1 MSFLATEDYVT
12 RLNYTGA
19 ADIHVDS
26 GESGID
32 ADSPTKKA
40 KTEEVDIDAA
50 ME

>member
-1 MSFLATEDYVT
+1 MSFSATEGYIT
-12 RLNYTGA
+12 RLMYTGA
-19 ADIHVDS
+19 ADVHVDS

-32 ADSPTKKA
+32 AHSPTKKA